1 MKFFKAGF
9 LIQGFVLDL
18 EGNQCMPY
26 KIIIQV
32 GKTYIGGELGL
43 NELSLMMGKPVFWL
57 SYSFKHRPACQAKQ
71 TFMRKPAFCICENK
85 GAVTAQLISTFVFT
99 P

>member
-1 MKFFKAGF
+1 
-9 LIQGFVLDL
+9 
-18 EGNQCMPY
+18 MPY

-43 NELSLMMGKPVFWL
+43 NEPSLMMGTPVFWL
-57 SYSFKHRPACQAKQ
+57 SYSFKHRPTCQAKQ
-71 TFMRKPAFCICENK
+71 THLSRIMKKPAFCICENK